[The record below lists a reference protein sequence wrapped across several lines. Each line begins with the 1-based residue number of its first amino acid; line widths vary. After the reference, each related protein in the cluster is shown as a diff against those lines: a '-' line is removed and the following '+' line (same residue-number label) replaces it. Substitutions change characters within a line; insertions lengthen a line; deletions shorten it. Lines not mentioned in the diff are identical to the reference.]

1 MILLEFLFFIQ
12 HKKVSA
18 GISIYNKKF
27 ISVFFCEDFLDSLFK
42 MEKKREQEFQRLY
55 SKKLFKK
62 KWSFWKYFVIKCFT
76 DAPSISFWQRLSF
89 SLKMFRKRNTMK
101 TWTFKIFKKTS
112 DIL

>member
-27 ISVFFCEDFLDSLFK
+27 ISVFFGEDFLDSLFK
-42 MEKKREQEFQRLY
+42 MEKREQELQRLY

-62 KWSFWKYFVIKCFT
+62 KMNI
-76 DAPSISFWQRLSF
+76 L
-89 SLKMFRKRNTMK
+89 
-101 TWTFKIFKKTS
+101 KIFCY
-112 DIL
+112 

>member
-42 MEKKREQEFQRLY
+42 MEKREQELQRLY

-62 KWSFWKYFVIKCFT
+62 KMNI
-76 DAPSISFWQRLSF
+76 L
-89 SLKMFRKRNTMK
+89 
-101 TWTFKIFKKTS
+101 KIFCY
-112 DIL
+112 

>member
-27 ISVFFCEDFLDSLFK
+27 ISVFCEDFLDSLFK
-42 MEKKREQEFQRLY
+42 MEKREQELQRLY

-62 KWSFWKYFVIKCFT
+62 KNGHFENILLLNVLPMHHQS
-76 DAPSISFWQRLSF
+76 A
-89 SLKMFRKRNTMK
+89 
-101 TWTFKIFKKTS
+101 S
-112 DIL
+112 DHAFPLV

>member
-42 MEKKREQEFQRLY
+42 MGKKENK
-55 SKKLFKK
+55 S
-62 KWSFWKYFVIKCFT
+62 CN
-76 DAPSISFWQRLSF
+76 ASIR
-89 SLKMFRKRNTMK
+89 
-101 TWTFKIFKKTS
+101 KKTV
-112 DIL
+112 